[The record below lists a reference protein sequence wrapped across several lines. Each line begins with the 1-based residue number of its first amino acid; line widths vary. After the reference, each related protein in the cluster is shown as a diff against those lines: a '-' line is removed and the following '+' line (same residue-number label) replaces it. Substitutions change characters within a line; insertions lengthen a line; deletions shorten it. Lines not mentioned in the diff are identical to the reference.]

1 MKKVTFEEMLESMS
15 ARLHLIEAENESLKM
30 DAQESRA
37 IANRAMLEN
46 TVSSNS
52 LPYTKEPRVCL
63 PDKVRWNSE
72 KLSRVYQP
80 ARAGFPTA
88 IRSVQHRPKDDR
100 DSRYSFDRKRPGLAG
115 KSILLRL
122 CGFVPPTNSR
132 SRLERLRPSSPI
144 LLWTQLRNQ
153 GRLGPLSTLLQLFLW
168 QSSKQ
173 SKSTI
178 DFMSVDSSGLRTS
191 NTSWNQTPRR
201 PPPPSPMV
209 VPPPRSSNDMDID
222 FARRGPLTS
231 EERQQR
237 MSRGLCLVCGQS
249 GL

>member
-63 PDKVRWNSE
+63 PDKFDGTRKTSAGSSTSSSWFSNYNPIDLDWNDSALRAQFYFG
-72 KLSRVYQP
+72 LSYE
-80 ARAGFPTA
+80 
-88 IRSVQHRPKDDR
+88 IRTPWS
-100 DSRYSFDRKRPGLAG
+100 
-115 KSILLRL
+115 
-122 CGFVPPTNSR
+122 T
-132 SRLERLRPSSPI
+132 
-144 LLWTQLRNQ
+144 
-153 GRLGPLSTLLQLFLW
+153 STLLQLFPW

-178 DFMSVDSSGLRTS
+178 DFMSVDSNGLRTS
-191 NTSWNQTPRR
+191 NTPWNQPQRR

-209 VPPPRSSNDMDID
+209 VPPPRSATTWISTLLAAD
-222 FARRGPLTS
+222 L
-231 EERQQR
+231 
-237 MSRGLCLVCGQS
+237 
-249 GL
+249 